1 MGWKRRH
8 NQKIVSLTLLG
19 FLLLYL
25 ISSLRLKM
33 GTLKNMGPGFFPL
46 VIGSLLLACTTT
58 HLILLFREK
67 PPNVETNKTTPVK
80 DKNFMA
86 IIGLLVCT
94 TAYPLMLEPLNFII
108 STLIIGFAMLI
119 LLKPRSVIFSF
130 FLSLGMAVGCFLIFT
145 RLFGVALPSGPVEEL
160 LFLIWD

>member
-1 MGWKRRH
+1 MDWKCRH
-8 NQKIVSLTLLG
+8 NQKIVSVTLLG

-46 VIGSLLLACTTT
+46 VIGSLLLACTST
-58 HLILLFREK
+58 HLILLFRKK
-67 PPNVETNKTTPVK
+67 PPSVETNKRVPVK
-80 DKNFMA
+80 DNNFMA

-94 TAYPLMLEPLNFII
+94 TAYPFMLEPLNFVI

-119 LLKPRSVIFSF
+119 LLKPRNVIFSF

-160 LFLIWD
+160 LFLFWD

>member
-1 MGWKRRH
+1 
-8 NQKIVSLTLLG
+8 
-19 FLLLYL
+19 
-25 ISSLRLKM
+25 M

-46 VIGSLLLACTTT
+46 VIGSLLLVCTTT

-67 PPNVETNKTTPVK
+67 PLNVEINKTTPVK